1 MLSNKFIKA
10 TSEFCTYEKSVHA
23 PYIRKSFTLDTIPE
37 KAVLT
42 LTSTGFYRLF
52 VNGEEITSSLLA
64 PMITN
69 PDDCLF
75 YDTYDIARY
84 LKKEKNVIGFILGNG
99 MSNAMGGYIW
109 DFEKALFRSSPK
121 IAVSFESDTL
131 SFEADSSFKTHPSP
145 IYFDDLR
152 SGEFYDATL
161 EIVGWCDAD
170 FDDSTWQNVLE
181 TEAPRG
187 KKLLN
192 NTDKIVI
199 EKELSAIEIVPC
211 TINHEKNSFTREV
224 SLDISEKAFY
234 KPETQEKGFA
244 FVFPENTACLP
255 RLRIKGKKGQKIII
269 QASDYLSDDGYLGF
283 EQINSFYPFGYCQ
296 RDIYVCR
303 GEGIEEYVPSFTYH
317 GARYL
322 ALVGVEREDID
333 LDTLT
338 MLVIHSDVKTRG
350 GFSCSDGVANRLQAA
365 TRVSDLANLVYFPTD
380 CPHREKNGWTGDAA
394 DSAEQMMLNFAPE
407 KTLRQWLIEVCAAQ
421 DEKGALPGIVPT
433 TGWGFAWGNG
443 PSWDQVL
450 IELPYQEFKYLG
462 KTDMF
467 KITSTAL
474 FKYLHYLT
482 TRRDSHGLIA
492 IGLGDW
498 CHALRNNVGPKCPQ
512 VVSDT
517 AMCYNI
523 CSKAEILY
531 KAVGMTLQAD
541 FCHALGKSF
550 REAFRKYLIDFSA
563 MTVKG
568 ACQGSQAIAL
578 GYGLFDNGEIPAAY
592 GRLLDFIHEQDDHI
606 DCGVKALVLLFP
618 LLARHGDSDLAYK
631 MITRTDCPSYGIW
644 TEKYKMVS
652 LPEGFVPE
660 YNGELTSLNHHFMG
674 HISTYFITNIAGL
687 NINPY
692 LDNHLFLRVAPTFV
706 SSLDHA
712 EAFFETEKGKIEVKW
727 ERIGEKIKLSVTSP
741 DEVTGE
747 IILPEG
753 FEFESNIGGI
763 NGTSSLDF
771 ARGEFTLRKKELT
784 KWF

>member
-1 MLSNKFIKA
+1 MLSTKFIKA
-10 TSEFCTYEKSVHA
+10 TKDYCTYEKSVCA
-23 PYIRKSFTLDTIPE
+23 PYIRKAFSLDALPE
-37 KAVLT
+37 KATLT

-52 VNGEEITSSLLA
+52 VNGVEVTSSLLA
-64 PMITN
+64 PYITN

-75 YDTYDIARY
+75 YDVYDIASY
-84 LKKEKNVIGFILGNG
+84 LKVGKNAIGFMLGNG

-109 DFEKALFRSSPK
+109 NFEKARFRSSPK
-121 IAVSFESDTL
+121 LALSFESDFL
-131 SFEADSSFKTHPSP
+131 SFEADDSFKTHPSP

-152 SGEFYDATL
+152 SGEFYDANL
-161 EIVGWCDAD
+161 EIKGWCDAD
-170 FDDSTWQNVLE
+170 FDDSAWENVIE

-187 KKLLN
+187 KTLLN
-192 NTDKIVI
+192 NTDKIIVS
-199 EKELSAIEIVPC
+199 KELQALEIRPC
-211 TINHEKNSFTREV
+211 IISHEKNSFTRQI

-234 KPETQEKGFA
+234 KPEKTERG
-244 FVFPENTACLP
+244 FVFVFSENTACLP
-255 RLRIKGKKGQKIII
+255 KLRIKGKKGQRVII
-269 QASDYLSDDGYLGF
+269 QASDYLSDDGVLGF

-303 GEGIEEYVPSFTYH
+303 GEEIEEYVPSFTYH
-317 GARYL
+317 GARYF
-322 ALVGVEREDID
+322 AVIGVEREEID

-365 TRVSDLANLVYFPTD
+365 TRTSDLANLIYFPTD

-394 DSAEQMMLNFAPE
+394 DSAEQMMLNFALE
-407 KTLRQWLIEVCAAQ
+407 KTVAQWLIEVCAAQ
-421 DEKGALPGIVPT
+421 DERGALPGIVPT

-443 PSWDQVL
+443 PSWDQV
-450 IELPYQEFKYLG
+450 IVELPYQEYKYLG

-467 KITSTAL
+467 KITSTTL

-482 TRRDSHGLIA
+482 TRRDSHGLVA

-498 CHALRNNVGPKCPQ
+498 CHALRNLVGPKCPQ

-531 KAVGMTLQAD
+531 RAIGFELQAD
-541 FCHALGKSF
+541 FCRALGNSF
-550 REAFRKYLIDFSA
+550 REAFRHYLIDFST

-568 ACQGSQAIAL
+568 DCQGSQALAI

-592 GRLLDFIHEQDDHI
+592 NKLISLIHEADDHI
-606 DCGVKALVLLFP
+606 DCGVKARVLLFP

-631 MITRTDCPSYGIW
+631 MITRTDIPAFGVW
-644 TEKYKMVS
+644 TEKFGMVS

-660 YNGELTSLNHHFMG
+660 YNGEITSLNHHFMG
-674 HISTYFITNIAGL
+674 HISTYFISNIAGI

-692 LDNHLFLRVAPTFV
+692 LDNHLYLRVAPTFV
-706 SSLDHA
+706 SSLNHA

-727 ERIGEKIKLSVTSP
+727 ERDGEKIKLSVTSP

-747 IILPEG
+747 IVLPEG
-753 FEFESNIGGI
+753 WEFDSD
-763 NGTSSLDF
+763 NGLVDSVCTLS
-771 ARGEFTLRKKELT
+771 AVRGEFTLRKKR
-784 KWF
+784 